1 MERDPNILAIAH
13 AAIDQLGLSAAA
25 IVRKRGDDHAH
36 DGESEGAEL
45 WHRVADALEQ
55 QMPATRPFEGHLD
68 AILPSA

>member
-25 IVRKRGDDHAH
+25 IVRRRGEDHAH

-55 QMPATRPFEGHLD
+55 HATRPFEGHSG